1 MILCVAA
8 LIAGAAF
15 PLSAPV
21 TAHARSL
28 PVLTLTYGDREFVY
42 SESADPPADFTVAEE
57 LARRGMDKPP
67 RERMGIVDG
76 MIARGVGTEEALT
89 YCFPRLPE
97 VLDAAGAAVAL
108 EPKDAE
114 MRFYPDRTPMFEI
127 SRSSPGVRLDR
138 ERTCENVYFAL
149 RRGAGSAALAV
160 ETLSPERTAE
170 DLSAYTHLRAA
181 YETDFSSSTPERR
194 HNVRLAL
201 TRVGGVMLDDGE
213 TFSFNET
220 VGRRTR
226 ANGFESAKI
235 IVGGRYTEG
244 VGGGVCQ
251 ASTAVYNC
259 ALRAGLKI
267 TAVSRHSLVPTYVP
281 PSFDAMVNGS
291 GSDRQRHGRASVH
304 THGGVR
310 RPRARGDMVLAH
322 DVHRGVSFGD
332 AVRGRAPRRRGIHR
346 HRPRLH
352 RGHEFGRARARERG
366 SRAREERGLADRPP
380 LGRHP
385 RGKAHTH
392 GRVRRRPW
400 AGGGRPL
407 TISYSVFIDI

>member
-291 GSDRQRHGRASVH
+291 GSDLKFVNDTGGPVSIRTVVSDGHARVEIWSSRMTYTVECRSV
-304 THGGVR
+304 TLSVGERPADEEFIDTDRVYTAGMSSGERVRVSGGAAPVKSEGWLIVR
-310 RPRARGDMVLAH
+310 RSDGTREAKRIRTDEYAAARGLV
-322 DVHRGVSFGD
+322 
-332 AVRGRAPRRRGIHR
+332 AVAP
-346 HRPRLH
+346 
-352 RGHEFGRARARERG
+352 
-366 SRAREERGLADRPP
+366 
-380 LGRHP
+380 
-385 RGKAHTH
+385 
-392 GRVRRRPW
+392 
-400 AGGGRPL
+400 
-407 TISYSVFIDI
+407 